1 MKNHQRISGLLFLL
15 LYCTQPSLAQD
26 RHVIDSLTSVM
37 RSQKD
42 STLVATLN
50 ELTWQYRQV
59 NRDTAILY
67 GNRAIALGKQVNYL
81 KGVAQAYNDLGIIF
95 YDKEEYDSAIYLY
108 EQAMDI
114 RSKQNDELGMAKL
127 YNKIGIVYQKE
138 GRFDQAEENQF
149 KALELFR
156 KHNNDIG
163 ISYSLNNIGIINQ
176 NMGRYDEAL
185 RYQLES
191 IAIKEKLNDRYGL
204 AGSYVNVAN
213 IYTIREQY
221 AAAENYYNKAIS
233 IVRELKDNEYLS
245 NALNNIGSLYSKT
258 QKYQKALEAIN
269 ESYTLRSAMG
279 DTKGMVSCL
288 NNMGE
293 IFIQLKQFDS
303 AATKLNLALAEGKDA
318 VNCKPELNKVYLSLS
333 KLYEAQGMPDKALAM
348 HKLYADTKDSL
359 YTDELSARFADLE
372 TRYKTLEKEQQIQQQ
387 QFEIS
392 RRNYWIAGI
401 SGLLVLGSL
410 LGYSTYRRNQLKHQ
424 AKLQAEILKQQDLA
438 TRAVIEA
445 EENERKRIASDLHDG
460 VGQMMSAARM
470 NLSALQSHLTFE
482 TPEQRN
488 GYERVVSLIDE
499 SCQEVR
505 SVSHNMMPNALLKSG
520 LASAVREFIDKIDKQ
535 VIRISLHTEGLQHR
549 TDSNVETVLYRVIQ
563 ECVNNVIKHAGAD
576 MLDIS
581 LIKDEDGISVTI
593 EDNGKG
599 FDTSD
604 RSKFNGIG
612 MKNIQ
617 SRIAYL
623 KGSVEWDSSPGN
635 GTLVAIHIPLAEAA
649 V

>member
-1 MKNHQRISGLLFLL
+1 MKNHILTAITAILLIAPASF
-15 LYCTQPSLAQD
+15 AQD
-26 RHVIDSLTSVM
+26 RHTIDSLTALT
-37 RSQKD
+37 RSQQD
-42 STLVATLN
+42 SALVATYN
-50 ELTWQYRQV
+50 ELTWQYRMV
-59 NRDTAILY
+59 NRDTAIVY
-67 GNRAIALGKQVNYL
+67 GNKAIALGKQINYL

-95 YDKEEYDSAIYLY
+95 YDKEDYDSAIHLY

-138 GRFDQAEENQF
+138 GNFAQAEENQI
-149 KALELFR
+149 KALALFR
-156 KHNNDIG
+156 NNKNDIG
-163 ISYSLNNIGIINQ
+163 IAYSLNNIGILNQ
-176 NMGRYDEAL
+176 NMGRYEEAL
-185 RYQLES
+185 RYHLES
-191 IAIKEKLNDRYGL
+191 IAIKEKLKDNFGL

-221 AAAENYYNKAIS
+221 AAAETYYTKAIG
-233 IVRELKDNEYLS
+233 IARQLKDNEYLS
-245 NALNNIGSLYSKT
+245 GALNNIGSLYTKMA
-258 QKYQKALEAIN
+258 KYDQALEATR
-269 ESYTLRSAMG
+269 ESFELRSQLN

-293 IFIQLKQFDS
+293 TFIRLQQYDS
-303 AATKLNLALAEGKDA
+303 AEAKLTQALAAGKDA
-318 VNCKPELNKVYLSLS
+318 VNCKPELNKVYLTLS
-333 KLYEAQGMPDKALAM
+333 KLYEAKGMPGKALAM

-359 YTDELSARFADLE
+359 YTESLSARFADLE
-372 TRYKTLEKEQQIQQQ
+372 TKYKTLEKEQQIQQQ
-387 QFEIS
+387 QFEITK
-392 RRNYWIAGI
+392 RNYWIAGI
-401 SGLLVLGSL
+401 AGMLVLGGL
-410 LGYSTYRRNQLKHQ
+410 LGYSTYRRNQLKHR
-424 AKLQAEILKQQDLA
+424 ARLQEEILKQQDLA

-470 NLSALQSHLTFE
+470 NLSALQSQVHFD
-482 TPEQRN
+482 TPEQQT
-488 GYERVVSLIDE
+488 GFERVVALIDE

-549 TDSNVETVLYRVIQ
+549 TDANVETVLYRVIQ

-576 MLDIS
+576 LLDIA
-581 LIKDEDGISVTI
+581 LIKDDDGISVTI

-599 FDTSD
+599 FDTTD
-604 RSKFNGIG
+604 RSLFNGIG

-617 SRIAYL
+617 SRINYL
-623 KGSVEWDSSPGN
+623 KGTVEWDSAPGK
-635 GTLVAIHIPLAEAA
+635 GTVVAIHIPLQRATA
-649 V
+649 